1 MANLEFWIWMR
12 KVFIILFSPLSVPC
26 RGEPC
31 HTCRHLQGP
40 GSESETTEQ
49 ARAAEDGGGQ
59 GLMPPQEGWADA
71 PGPPQLQRLE
81 VSIFVSCPHFKILTT
96 DTHLFLNL
104 GPQKCAHSLT
114 VVCHLLVYDL
124 WWGCSVVSWTTCL
137 TPGCFVETLKQRKT
151 F

>member
-12 KVFIILFSPLSVPC
+12 KVFIILFSPLGSLSRRTLSHIQTLAGTRFRKWDHRASPGC
-26 RGEPC
+26 RG
-31 HTCRHLQGP
+31 RRWAGVD
-40 GSESETTEQ
+40 
-49 ARAAEDGGGQ
+49 AAAGGLSG
-59 GLMPPQEGWADA
+59 G

-81 VSIFVSCPHFKILTT
+81 VSIFVSSPHFKILTT